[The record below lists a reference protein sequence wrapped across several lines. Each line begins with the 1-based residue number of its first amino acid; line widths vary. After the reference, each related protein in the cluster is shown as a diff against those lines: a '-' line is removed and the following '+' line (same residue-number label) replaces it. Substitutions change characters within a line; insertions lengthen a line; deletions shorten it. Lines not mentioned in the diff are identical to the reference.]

1 MKWDESQMASQA
13 FAKGQGGMSLGQQW
27 AFAAMLRTD
36 KSSLKPKK
44 KSSPKPVNTV
54 KKP

>member
-27 AFAAMLRTD
+27 ALAAMLRTD
-36 KSSLKPKK
+36 KPSNSKK
-44 KSSPKPVNTV
+44 KSSQKSVNPV

>member
-13 FAKGQGGMSLGQQW
+13 FVKGQGGMSLGQQW
-27 AFAAMLRTD
+27 ALAAMLRTD
-36 KSSLKPKK
+36 KPSKTKK
-44 KSSPKPVNTV
+44 KSSPKPVNSF